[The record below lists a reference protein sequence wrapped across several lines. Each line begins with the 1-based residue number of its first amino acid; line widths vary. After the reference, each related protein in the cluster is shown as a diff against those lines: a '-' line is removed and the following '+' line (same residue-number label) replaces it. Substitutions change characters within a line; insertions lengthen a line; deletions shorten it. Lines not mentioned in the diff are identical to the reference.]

1 MENRI
6 ENAAKLGRVPEEVLS
21 KHKGFSQ
28 WDSYSSQ
35 RDHDTIL
42 QVCQYYHIHSSL
54 KFATFRF
61 LALPNQNF
69 IFFHRACNNVHL

>member
-1 MENRI
+1 MESRI
-6 ENAAKLGRVPEEVLS
+6 ENAAKLGKVPEEVRL

-42 QVCQYYHIHSSL
+42 QVCYLMSNTFSSL
-54 KFATFRF
+54 IHVILVMKK
-61 LALPNQNF
+61 
-69 IFFHRACNNVHL
+69 